1 MNRSLRWLSFL
12 ALSAAMLCT
21 SPAQAQQTKPGKLL
35 VYVGTYTGPKSKGI
49 YRYQLDLA
57 TGAMTPVGEPTE
69 SPNPS
74 FLALAP
80 NHRFLYAANEVGE
93 FEGKKT
99 GAVTAFAI
107 DPATGA
113 LTQLNQQSSEGS
125 GPCHLVVDEAGKNVL
140 VANYGG
146 GSIAALPIQEDGRLS
161 PASSAIQHKGPGK
174 TERQKGPHA
183 HSINLDAKNRF
194 AFAADLGLDQVLV
207 YKFDYN
213 QGKLT
218 PNDPPAAELSARSGP
233 RHFAFHPSGKNA
245 YVINEMKNTVTAF
258 SYDADKGVLKEIQ
271 TISTLPEDFKGQ
283 SHTAEVQVHP
293 SGKFL
298 YGSNRG
304 HDSLAI
310 FAIEDDGK
318 LKAVG
323 HQPTGKAPRNFGC
336 DPTGAYVLAAGQNSN
351 SILVFKVDPQT
362 GLLTQVGE
370 PVEVSSPVCVKF
382 MPMK

>member
-12 ALSAAMLCT
+12 ALSVSLFVA

-80 NHRFLYAANEVGE
+80 NHKFLYAANEIGE
-93 FEGKKT
+93 FDGKKT
-99 GAVTAFAI
+99 GAVTAFSI

-161 PASSAIQHKGPGK
+161 PASSAIPHKGK
-174 TERQKGPHA
+174 KASHA

-218 PNDPPAAELSARSGP
+218 ANDPPAAELAAGSGP
-233 RHFAFHPSGKNA
+233 RHFAFHPSGKTA
-245 YVINEMKNTVTAF
+245 YVINETSNSVTAF

-271 TISTLPEDFKGQ
+271 TITTLPADFKSQ

-310 FAIEDDGK
+310 FAIEEDGK

-323 HQPTGKAPRNFGC
+323 HQPVGKAPRNFGV
-336 DPTGAYVLAAGQNSN
+336 DPTGAYLLAAGQNSN

-362 GLLTQVGE
+362 GLLKQVGE
-370 PVEVSSPVCVKF
+370 PVEIASPVCVKF
-382 MPMK
+382 MPLK